1 MSVNVAIGV
10 YRRKKEYRRM
20 KVLILSCNTGEGH
33 NSAGK
38 AVKEYIESQG
48 DMAEFRDMMMLGG
61 KKNLQS
67 SGRRLCK
74 CSKALSSYFCFIIS
88 VRKDDFLS

>member
-61 KKNLQS
+61 K
-67 SGRRLCK
+67 RT
-74 CSKALSSYFCFIIS
+74 SKVVGGAYVNVVKHCPLIFAL
-88 VRKDDFLS
+88 LSAPKGCG